1 MLIFILKSQVANA
14 QSKLR
19 PTFAGVYQSGLVGQV
34 GIGTDVDQKYFGE
47 IRIGANDV
55 LDADFGIEGHF
66 SRNLY
71 RSDWFNFHTGAM
83 FGYYFYSSARIGLPI
98 GFTIKPIESHRNFA
112 ILMEATPNVFTF
124 DSYVNL
130 RASLGIRYTF
140 R

>member
-1 MLIFILKSQVANA
+1 MLQVANA

-34 GIGTDVDQKYFGE
+34 GIGTDNEKKYFGE
-47 IRIGANDV
+47 IRFGANDV
-55 LDADFGIEGHF
+55 LETGFGIEGHF
-66 SRNLY
+66 NRNIY
-71 RSDWFNFHTGAM
+71 KSDWFNFHAGAM
-83 FGYYFYSSARIGLPI
+83 FGYVFYSSARIGLPI

-112 ILMEATPNVFTF
+112 ILMEATPNVFTS

-130 RASLGIRYTF
+130 RASLGVRYTF